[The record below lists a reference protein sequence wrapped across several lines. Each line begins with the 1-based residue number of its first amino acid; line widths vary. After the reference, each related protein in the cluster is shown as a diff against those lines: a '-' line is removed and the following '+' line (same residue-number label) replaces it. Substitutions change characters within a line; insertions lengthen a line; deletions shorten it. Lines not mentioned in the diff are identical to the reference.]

1 MKANELRLGNLVK
14 IHGCDVDY
22 HICTVES
29 IMIDEVS
36 LKIIGDG
43 EEWLSI
49 YQQKLITHIEPIPIT
64 EELLLK
70 FGFENGIDEMTFYN
84 NLICIYWKKFDNY
97 FEINGENY
105 FITELHMFQN
115 LYWALCGEE
124 LTIKN

>member
-1 MKANELRLGNLVK
+1 MKANELRIGNYALRK
-14 IHGCDVDY
+14 EYLFENKNY
-22 HICTVES
+22 HEI
-29 IMIDEVS
+29 IIDHN
-36 LKIIGDG
+36 D
-43 EEWLSI
+43 
-49 YQQKLITHIEPIPIT
+49 ITACVIKPEDFKPITIT